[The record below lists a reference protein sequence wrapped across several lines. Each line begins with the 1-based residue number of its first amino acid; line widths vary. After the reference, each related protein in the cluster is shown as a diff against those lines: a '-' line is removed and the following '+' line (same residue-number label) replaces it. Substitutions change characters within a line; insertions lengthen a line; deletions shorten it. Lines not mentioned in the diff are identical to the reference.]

1 MALRSLL
8 RKGPALAGGLTS
20 PVSLRPRPPII
31 QALQQAAGSRF
42 LSHGPSVS
50 GPQAVYSEELLREKS
65 DRAHAEF
72 ERNMKVIQ
80 QQMDEQ
86 WRLEVEFWA
95 KLRGELHTIE
105 KTCNVLMFL
114 CASTAILSLTNAM

>member
-1 MALRSLL
+1 MALRALL
-8 RKGPALAGGLTS
+8 RKAPSLAGRLGAPPSYAPS
-20 PVSLRPRPPII
+20 PVI
-31 QALQQAAGSRF
+31 QALQPAAGSRS
-42 LSHGPSVS
+42 LSQRPSAA
-50 GPQAVYSEELLREKS
+50 GPQAEYSEELLREKS

-72 ERNMKVIQ
+72 KRNMKVIQ

-114 CASTAILSLTNAM
+114 CASTAILSLTSAM